1 MSSCEQVGC
10 KLRKTSDNQ
19 AVCLKNGC
27 VFKLEKQ
34 QTYDSNGNDIFWFI
48 LIALVVCF
56 IVIST
61 AGL

>member
-1 MSSCEQVGC
+1 MSCGQVGC
-10 KLRKTSDNQ
+10 KLRKVSENQ

-34 QTYDSNGNDIFWFI
+34 QTYDSNGNEIFWYI

-56 IVIST
+56 IVVST

>member
-1 MSSCEQVGC
+1 MSSCDQVGC
-10 KLRKTSDNQ
+10 KLRKISGNQ

-34 QTYDSNGNDIFWFI
+34 QIHDSNGNEVFLFI

-56 IVIST
+56 IIVST
-61 AGL
+61 GL